1 MSAVLFVAAAAVGTL
16 TRWRL
21 GHGPIGTVAL
31 NVVGSFGLGLVAQ
44 SGPDADLLVGVAG
57 LGALTTFSR
66 AIADLF
72 DLAEVNRRTATAYGL
87 GTLVLGVAAA
97 WLGLRLR

>member
-1 MSAVLFVAAAAVGTL
+1 M
-16 TRWRL
+16 
-21 GHGPIGTVAL
+21 
-31 NVVGSFGLGLVAQ
+31 
-44 SGPDADLLVGVAG
+44 
-57 LGALTTFSR
+57 TTFSR

-97 WLGLRLR
+97 WLGLRLG